1 MEMAA
6 DEVEADAAP
15 MNNQHGFHLLLNYYD
30 FEGNVH
36 AVWDNVHGV
45 RDGANFIIESI
56 LNSVEN
62 GLSELRVREASG
74 QQPGVSLL
82 ISSVRKVY
90 LI

>member
-6 DEVEADAAP
+6 PDEVEADAAP
-15 MNNQHGFHLLLNYYD
+15 MNNQHGFHLLLNFD

-45 RDGANFIIESI
+45 RDGTNFDIERI

-62 GLSELRVREASG
+62 GLRELRVREASG
-74 QQPGVSLL
+74 QQPVVSLL
-82 ISSVRKVY
+82 LSSV
-90 LI
+90 L